1 MPSRQHPVVVHW
13 FAIATRKVYLTT
25 QPAPFPRSPNHRVN
39 LLGVGA
45 AITLALGACTSTA
58 PSSPAGTPS
67 ATSSPSTSSPSTS
80 SSSPGA
86 PTGYQLHMDFFSRE
100 SKLATVIDP
109 QVFQASQGAPA
120 ATGPQ
125 GIAHTAGLAPAAGDG
140 PAETPLRGAHGSAL
154 KITLGSWKKAAGTV
168 SFSCVDNQERA
179 TSRLTGLLSGASY
192 SVFVVHLDVQGA
204 GRFTPWGDAE
214 GTTNNFT
221 ADSSGTA
228 SVTNSVPCCLTN
240 RAAAVVIW
248 HSDGMA
254 HGPKPGTLG

>member
-1 MPSRQHPVVVHW
+1 
-13 FAIATRKVYLTT
+13 
-25 QPAPFPRSPNHRVN
+25 
-39 LLGVGA
+39 
-45 AITLALGACTSTA
+45 
-58 PSSPAGTPS
+58 
-67 ATSSPSTSSPSTS
+67 
-80 SSSPGA
+80 
-86 PTGYQLHMDFFSRE
+86 MDFFSRE

-204 GRFTPWGDAE
+204 GRFTPWGDA
-214 GTTNNFT
+214 GRDHQQLHRRQQRHRVGDQQRPLLPHQPRSRGRDL
-221 ADSSGTA
+221 AQ
-228 SVTNSVPCCLTN
+228 
-240 RAAAVVIW
+240 
-248 HSDGMA
+248 
-254 HGPKPGTLG
+254 

>member
-1 MPSRQHPVVVHW
+1 
-13 FAIATRKVYLTT
+13 
-25 QPAPFPRSPNHRVN
+25 
-39 LLGVGA
+39 
-45 AITLALGACTSTA
+45 
-58 PSSPAGTPS
+58 
-67 ATSSPSTSSPSTS
+67 
-80 SSSPGA
+80 
-86 PTGYQLHMDFFSRE
+86 MDFFFRE

-109 QVFQASQGAPA
+109 QVFQASEDAPA

-125 GIAHTAGLAPAAGDG
+125 GIAHAAGLAPAAKDG
-140 PAETPLRGAHGSAL
+140 PAETPLRGADGTAL
-154 KITLGSWKKAAGTV
+154 KITLGSWKKAAGTL

-179 TSRLTGLLSGASY
+179 TSRLTGLLSEASY

-228 SVTNSVPCCLTN
+228 SVTTSVPGCLSN

-248 HSDGMA
+248 HSDGVS
-254 HGPKPGTLG
+254 HGAKPGSLGVTWHNSLITPLP